1 MRNHESFWKT
11 VVAVMDS
18 FHSSGGAS
26 VTSCGLYYHGYSNSE
41 VIKTCLPVFLCGFCL
56 SSAWCT
62 LLSIHCDLSQNK
74 TRTTKTESEVTNK
87 NTDTRIHVR
96 SCNIFYI
103 ADTLDW
109 TEGGTLVISWI
120 HIFCQK
126 NSSVTFA
133 RAPQTRGNH
142 TLVTGQGHNNTSDS
156 YRRSH
161 AYYYLK

>member
-74 TRTTKTESEVTNK
+74 TKTTKTESEVTNK

-96 SCNIFYI
+96 SCNIFLHCWYPR
-103 ADTLDW
+103 LDRRW
-109 TEGGTLVISWI
+109 HSC
-120 HIFCQK
+120 HILNTHFLSEEQQCDLCQG
-126 NSSVTFA
+126 SSDPGQSHFSH
-133 RAPQTRGNH
+133 RSGPQ
-142 TLVTGQGHNNTSDS
+142 
-156 YRRSH
+156 
-161 AYYYLK
+161 